1 MGVIFLRQGR
11 PYVLE
16 SASTVRYTPLA
27 DWTRR
32 GEGGRYVIKR
42 LRDGDRRL
50 GPEEIAALTQAA
62 KRYLKRPYDPYFEWT
77 DDRMYCSELAW
88 KLFKSALGA
97 EIGVL
102 PGTERVRPDR
112 PDRPQEPRR
121 AVRGQAAA
129 SQKVISPAAMF
140 ESKELV
146 EVERR

>member
-1 MGVIFLRQGR
+1 M
-11 PYVLE
+11 LE

-102 PGTERVRPDR
+102 QELNEFDLTDPIVRRNLAERFEGKP
-112 PDRPQEPRR
+112 PLHE
-121 AVRGQAAA
+121 
-129 SQKVISPAAMF
+129 KVISPAAMF